1 MAWYRN
7 KVTNVAFEITNPN
20 AVALVEKDLN
30 FEKLAEAPK
39 SARPGHK
46 TSFIEAKHLEHT
58 TEGTEGHSPEAGQI
72 PEGENTYGD
81 SPIDGMGK
89 EELKEL
95 AKSLGI
101 TGISSMTKDELKEA
115 IINAEQA
122 E

>member
-7 KVTNVAFEITNPN
+7 RVTNVAFEITNPN
-20 AVALVEKDLN
+20 TIALVEKDLN
-30 FEKLAEAPK
+30 FEKLAGAPE
-39 SARPGHK
+39 SARPGHE
-46 TSFIEAKHLEHT
+46 TSFIAAQHIT
-58 TEGTEGHSPEAGQI
+58 GGTEGYSPEAGQT
-72 PEGENTYGD
+72 PEGESTQGD

-89 EELKEL
+89 EELKGL

-101 TGISSMTKDELKEA
+101 TGISNMTKDELKEA